1 MAGGNHYFIP
11 NPTRFSWQHQHPSE
25 AMLPRQSRDLGA
37 WPRRE
42 DMGLARAL
50 VLVWGLSPGR
60 DEQHAEG
67 SSSPRGLQLICRC
80 PPCQEVTPC
89 GGRPF
94 QLAANPFGSQKMST
108 PSPGAD
114 GKVVHI
120 NYDEKGRLYRIDE
133 ANMPRECQAEMDGMA
148 HMFRL
153 GSYEL
158 GNGKL
163 SWNKLMVLIM

>member
-80 PPCQEVTPC
+80 PPLP
-89 GGRPF
+89 GGNALRGQAVPVGRQSF
-94 QLAANPFGSQKMST
+94 WEPKDVYPIPRRRWQGGAYQL
-108 PSPGAD
+108 
-114 GKVVHI
+114 
-120 NYDEKGRLYRIDE
+120 R
-133 ANMPRECQAEMDGMA
+133 
-148 HMFRL
+148 
-153 GSYEL
+153 
-158 GNGKL
+158 
-163 SWNKLMVLIM
+163 